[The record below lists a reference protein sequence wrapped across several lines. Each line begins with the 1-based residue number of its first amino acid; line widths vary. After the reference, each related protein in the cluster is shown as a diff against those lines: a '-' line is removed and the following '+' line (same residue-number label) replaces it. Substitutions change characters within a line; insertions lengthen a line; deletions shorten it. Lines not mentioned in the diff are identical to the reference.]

1 MTVSSS
7 SAARYACE
15 ISGWNLSHLKLQ
27 KILYIAHMVFMGRNN
42 GNPLVDEEF
51 EAWDYGPILPSIYH
65 RLKGFGTSSVK
76 DVFYDASTIDGTK
89 EGDLIREAHEQL
101 RHKEPAE
108 LVAITYRPGGAWSNN
123 HRSGR
128 KHITIPN
135 VDILDEYRNKLAA
148 A

>member
-1 MTVSSS
+1 MTVNSS
-7 SAARYACE
+7 SAARYLCA

-27 KILYIAHMVFMGRNN
+27 KILYIAHMVFVGRN
-42 GNPLVDEEF
+42 GGSPLVDEEF

-65 RLKGFGTSSVK
+65 RLKGFGNSPVK
-76 DVFYDASTIDGTK
+76 DVFRDAPVIEGTG
-89 EGDLIREAHEQL
+89 EGDLIREAYEHL
-101 RHKEPAE
+101 RYKEPAE

-148 A
+148 S